1 MKKRSTRLFA
11 MVAFLITIGAVGAMQ
26 YFGNAKKG
34 QVTEDAAEAVGAAAN
49 AVSDWTRDRS
59 ERTVEVVTLLGQSP
73 QVITIRA
80 QLTMQG
86 AARLSE
92 VCASLPRVRDA
103 MNVLMFDRV
112 RATLKAGE
120 TVAVFGVGGLGLSAI
135 QLAKAMGAVEVYEE
149 DSLRGAVN
157 RAYALAHPAGVV
169 LLAPACASFDMF
181 RDYAERGTRFK
192 EEVGVLARRGEM

>member
-1 MKKRSTRLFA
+1 MKKKSTRLVA

-49 AVSDWTRDRS
+49 AVSDWAKDRS

-86 AARLSE
+86 AGKLSE

-120 TVAVFGVGGLGLSAI
+120 TVD
-135 QLAKAMGAVEVYEE
+135 LAVYEAP
-149 DSLRGAVN
+149 LKRALNRGADQPTVD
-157 RAYALAHPAGVV
+157 RLRLSLGSA
-169 LLAPACASFDMF
+169 ASADSGCT
-181 RDYAERGTRFK
+181 ERS
-192 EEVGVLARRGEM
+192 ARRGPDAPSPHETAH